1 MNTDESNCGGSSN
14 MSSLLSSLPNNG
26 KLVTILNDGQG
37 IIKKPAQYNFKH
49 AREPLNYREVQ
60 RVENSLISLKQYQKM
75 IAVKNEKRKPQVIIA
90 HKRTKT
96 ARSH

>member
-1 MNTDESNCGGSSN
+1 MNTDESNYGGSSN